1 MHDVKRTIDAELSH
15 LRMTPAHKALIAARI
30 DRYEEGNMNRKWKL
44 STSLT
49 ATLAA
54 ALLLATLAYAATQS
68 NLLARLFPHST
79 PTPQAEHLLTPV
91 GRSQSQDGCKL
102 TIDEYLLDGTT
113 LYLHWTAESSAAEPL
128 LLLPGTIEAPHY
140 MLSGYGESDTIG
152 PAAGVL
158 LGDEVNGKPLKRSH
172 SGTSRINLSSL
183 ATLDK
188 PFDVTLTA
196 LFMRPVAPIVK
207 EADMTDRESSPTL
220 MLMPDFVDDIGFTLL
235 LNKFEWQDDH
245 TWNISRPDGV
255 GLSMTYVTGT
265 DGNSDLYNQ
274 CWDESGNHLT
284 AKDYELQGYASLAAE
299 IPVTFTVIPDAANIT
314 HAGIDTPLNFSFEAF
329 DVEVTKAN
337 FTATSLDVRFL
348 VDVKR
353 AGELSAG
360 DWGFEVRPD
369 GRALPYAL
377 EQAQEES
384 EDWPRGRFAVSIQ
397 GETSEATPSF
407 ITVVPYLESNGD
419 YANRTVLDAYTMT
432 IPLKVSP

>member
-1 MHDVKRTIDAELSH
+1 MHDVKRTIDAELSQ
-15 LRMTPAHKALIAARI
+15 LRMTPAHKARIIARI
-30 DRYEEGNMNRKWKL
+30 DRVEEGDMNRKWKL

-68 NLLARLFPHST
+68 SLLARLFPHST
-79 PTPQAEHLLTPV
+79 PTPEAEHLLTPV
-91 GRSQSQDGCKL
+91 GRSQSRDGCKL
-102 TIDEYLLDGTT
+102 TVDEYLLDGTT

-128 LLLPGTIEAPHY
+128 LLLPGMIEAPHY

-158 LGDEVNGKPLKRSH
+158 LGDEVNGKPLGRSH
-172 SGTSRINLSSL
+172 SGTSRINLSGL

-196 LFMRPVAPIVK
+196 LFMRPVAPIVQ

-220 MLMPDFVDDIGFTLL
+220 MLMPDFAGDAGFTLL
-235 LNKFEWQDDH
+235 LNEFEWQDDH

-255 GLSMTYVTGT
+255 GLSMDREPG

-274 CWDESGNHLT
+274 CWDEPGDPLT
-284 AKDYELQGYASLAAE
+284 AKDYEQQGYASLAAE
-299 IPVTFTVIPDAANIT
+299 VPVTFTVIPDAANIT
-314 HAGIDTPLNFSFEAF
+314 CAGIDAPLKFSFDAF
-329 DVEVTKAN
+329 DAQVTKAD
-337 FTATSLDVRFL
+337 FTATSLSVRFL
-348 VDVKR
+348 VDFKR
-353 AGELSAG
+353 GGELSAG
-360 DWGFEVRPD
+360 DWRFEVRPD

-377 EQAQEES
+377 GQAQEQS
-384 EDWPRGRFAVSIQ
+384 EDWPSGRFEVSIQ
-397 GETSEATPSF
+397 GETNEATPSF
-407 ITVVPYLESNGD
+407 ITVVPYLEANGD
-419 YANRTVLDAYTMT
+419 YGSRTVLDEYAMT

>member
-1 MHDVKRTIDAELSH
+1 MHDVKRIIDAELSH
-15 LRMTPAHKALIAARI
+15 LRMTPAHKAAIAARI

-113 LYLHWTAESSAAEPL
+113 LYLHWTGGIQRRRTAAA
-128 LLLPGTIEAPHY
+128 APRHDRGPA
-140 MLSGYGESDTIG
+140 LHAVGLWRSDTIG

-172 SGTSRINLSSL
+172 SGTSRINLSRL

-337 FTATSLDVRFL
+337 FTAPALM
-348 VDVKR
+348 
-353 AGELSAG
+353 SASSWMSSAPG
-360 DWGFEVRPD
+360 NCRPGIGASRCGRTD
-369 GRALPYAL
+369 GRCPTRWNRRRRKARIGPA
-377 EQAQEES
+377 AAS
-384 EDWPRGRFAVSIQ
+384 RCPFKARHPKPPRLSSPSCPTWSRM
-397 GETSEATPSF
+397 ATTRTAPSW
-407 ITVVPYLESNGD
+407 TP
-419 YANRTVLDAYTMT
+419 T
-432 IPLKVSP
+432 P

>member
-1 MHDVKRTIDAELSH
+1 MHDEKRTIDAELSG
-15 LRMTPAHKALIAARI
+15 LRMTPSHKALIAARI
-30 DRYEEGNMNRKWKL
+30 DRYEESNMNRKWKL

-68 NLLARLFPHST
+68 SLLARLFPHST

-91 GRSQSQDGCKL
+91 GRSQSQDNCKL

-113 LYLHWTAESSAAEPL
+113 LYLHWTAESRAAEPL

-158 LGDEVNGKPLKRSH
+158 LGDDVNGKPLGRSH

-188 PFDVTLTA
+188 PFDVTMTA

-207 EADMTDRESSPTL
+207 EADMTDREYSPTL
-220 MLMPDFVDDIGFTLL
+220 MLMPDFADDTGFTLL
-235 LNKFEWQDDH
+235 LDRFEWEDDH
-245 TWNISRPDGV
+245 TWNISQPDGT
-255 GLSMTYVTGT
+255 GRGMHLVTGT
-265 DGNSDLYNQ
+265 AGDSNLYNQ
-274 CWDESGNHLT
+274 CWDESGDHLT

-314 HAGIDTPLNFSFEAF
+314 RAGIDAPQHFSFDAF
-329 DVEVTKAN
+329 GAQVTKAD
-337 FTATSLDVRFL
+337 FTATS
-348 VDVKR
+348 VDIHFIVDNKH
-353 AGELSAG
+353 AGKLPVEDLY
-360 DWGFEVRPD
+360 FEVRPN
-369 GRALPYAL
+369 GWPLPYEL
-377 EQAQEES
+377 RQDQAES
-384 EDWPRGRFAVSIQ
+384 EDWPDGRFAVSVQ
-397 GETSEATPSF
+397 GETNEATPSF
-407 ITVVPYLESNGD
+407 ITIVPYLEPNGD
-419 YANRTVLDAYTMT
+419 YADRTVLDEYAMT